1 MGSTGKS
8 SKYDGFSITDSNG
21 VTRNYKIVNG
31 EVKFADDSP
40 SSFLGIDYVDMI
52 QKSYEQF
59 GSTQAIIDRINNIG
73 NGSARKLSDKEV
85 EKLVEERNKDREK
98 QKKESIKQDA
108 RRKGSSNR
116 HRAYWSAM

>member
-1 MGSTGKS
+1 MGGIGKN
-8 SKYDGFSITDSNG
+8 SKYNGFSITDSSG
-21 VTRNYKIVNG
+21 TTRNYKIVNG

-40 SSFLGIDYVDMI
+40 NSFLGIDYVNII

-73 NGSARKLSDKEV
+73 EGSARKLSDKEV

-98 QKKESIKQDA
+98 QRKESVKQDA
-108 RRKGSSNR
+108 RRKRGSNR